1 VRPPTFASGLLVI
14 PVTPISKNDRP
25 LARIRPGEGSL
36 ARSRHHRRTI
46 RRVIGRASRD
56 PRKPWLIQTSRPP
69 LANYPKLAT
78 FQGELLCVGPAD
90 GAFPVV
96 VEARLTMQR
105 ASPMPIKCRR
115 GCQAQYRLER
125 VERACPNVAKDNAQ
139 GRKAE
144 RGQAT
149 RDCRPSCGADGV
161 GHAGWS
167 SHSALERT
175 RHAPRSTG
183 RQRPRSSEAMF
194 RRIARA
200 SAGFDPTRRLN
211 GAISNGAF
219 GAKPEAR
226 DLGIELPLSADS
238 GHSRDDNRALGLTHR
253 TALAI
258 VGASR
263 KRTQGVERPETLL
276 MATVNQFRSGAQRRD
291 HPGRIRGA
299 MRS

>member
-1 VRPPTFASGLLVI
+1 
-14 PVTPISKNDRP
+14 
-25 LARIRPGEGSL
+25 
-36 ARSRHHRRTI
+36 
-46 RRVIGRASRD
+46 
-56 PRKPWLIQTSRPP
+56 
-69 LANYPKLAT
+69 
-78 FQGELLCVGPAD
+78 
-90 GAFPVV
+90 
-96 VEARLTMQR
+96 MQR